1 MARRPATPES
11 ARVACAAHAS
21 KAADATQAIAF
32 LLNDPLYK
40 SPEDR
45 AADFLAYAKII
56 EAAGCYIRRASD
68 RGLI

>member
-11 ARVACAAHAS
+11 ARNACNAHAA
-21 KAADATQAIAF
+21 KAEHAAQAIAY
-32 LLNDPLYK
+32 LLADPLYK
-40 SPEDR
+40 SPEER
-45 AADFLAYAKII
+45 AADFATYAKIM